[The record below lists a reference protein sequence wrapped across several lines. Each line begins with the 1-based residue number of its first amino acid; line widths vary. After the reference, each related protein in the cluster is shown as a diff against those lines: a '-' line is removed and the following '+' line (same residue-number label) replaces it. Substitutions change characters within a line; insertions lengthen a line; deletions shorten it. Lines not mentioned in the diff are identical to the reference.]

1 VESNQNKVNVP
12 SIVSSDNIGPVEGD
26 FIIRTV
32 KLNKYFGD
40 KHVLKDI
47 DFEVRRREVVALI
60 GPSGSGKSTLIRCL
74 NALEK
79 ATSGEVYIHSEL
91 LDPYLS
97 AKKLSP
103 LRRELG
109 MVFQHFNLFPHMTVL
124 QNVIEAPL
132 LVRKMPKDEAVA
144 LGDDVLRKVG
154 LLEKR
159 DVYPSRLSGGQ
170 KQRVAIARAL
180 AMQPKA
186 LLFDEPTSALDPELV
201 GEVLKVMKDLA
212 YEGSTM
218 VVVTHEMQFARDVSD
233 RVVFMADGS
242 IVEQGEPEELFKQ
255 PKHKRTQVFL
265 ERVLSVLPGQDES
278 EFVGSNPIDVNLS
291 MMPGKSGSGEAA
303 PATEI
308 VRSDDATL
316 KLTPRRPTD
325 AEGPRSR

>member
-1 VESNQNKVNVP
+1 MDSNQNRNEATFLFSEP
-12 SIVSSDNIGPVEGD
+12 STISPIDDEI
-26 FIIRTV
+26 IIRTS

-47 DFEVRRREVVALI
+47 DFEVRKREVVALI

-79 ATSGEVYIHSEL
+79 ATSGEISIHGEL
-91 LDPYLS
+91 LDPHLS
-97 AKKLSP
+97 IKKLSHV
-103 LRRELG
+103 RRELG
-109 MVFQHFNLFPHMTVL
+109 MVFQNFNLFPHMTVL

-132 LVRKMPKDEAVA
+132 LVRKMPKDQAVA
-144 LGDDVLRKVG
+144 LGEALLKKVD

-180 AMQPKA
+180 AMQPRA

-233 RVVFMADGS
+233 RVIFMSDGS
-242 IVEQGEPEELFKQ
+242 IVEQGDPTELFTA
-255 PKHKRTQVFL
+255 PKHQRTRLFL
-265 ERVLSVLPGQDES
+265 ERVLSALP
-278 EFVGSNPIDVNLS
+278 
-291 MMPGKSGSGEAA
+291 
-303 PATEI
+303 
-308 VRSDDATL
+308 
-316 KLTPRRPTD
+316 
-325 AEGPRSR
+325 

>member
-1 VESNQNKVNVP
+1 MDAEDTAQSESEAKPLSP
-12 SIVSSDNIGPVEGD
+12 SGELAIKPVEGD
-26 FIIRTV
+26 LIIQTV
-32 KLNKYFGD
+32 KLNKYFGE

-79 ATSGEVYIHSEL
+79 ATSGEVYIHGEQL
-91 LDPYLS
+91 NPNLS
-97 AKKLSP
+97 IKQLSP
-103 LRRELG
+103 VRRELG
-109 MVFQHFNLFPHMTVL
+109 MVFQNFNLFPHMTVI

-132 LVRKMPKDEAVA
+132 LVRKIPKDQAVA
-144 LGDDVLRKVG
+144 LGESLLAKVG
-154 LLEKR
+154 LSEKR

-180 AMQPKA
+180 AMQPRA

-233 RVVFMADGS
+233 RVVFMSEGS
-242 IVEQGEPEELFKQ
+242 IVEQGDPEELFRR
-255 PKHKRTQVFL
+255 PKEKRTQLFL
-265 ERVLSVLPGQDES
+265 ERVLSVLP
-278 EFVGSNPIDVNLS
+278 
-291 MMPGKSGSGEAA
+291 
-303 PATEI
+303 
-308 VRSDDATL
+308 
-316 KLTPRRPTD
+316 
-325 AEGPRSR
+325 

>member
-1 VESNQNKVNVP
+1 MDSEPIATNDTLPTSSNGNASSQVASVEDEV
-12 SIVSSDNIGPVEGD
+12 
-26 FIIRTV
+26 IIRAV

-47 DFEVRRREVVALI
+47 DFEVRKREVVALI

-74 NALEK
+74 NGLEK
-79 ATSGEVYIHSEL
+79 ASSGEIYIHGQR

-97 AKKLSP
+97 VKQLSP
-103 LRRELG
+103 IRREIG
-109 MVFQHFNLFPHMTVL
+109 MVFQNFNLFPHMTVL

-132 LVRKMPKDEAVA
+132 LVRKLPKDQAVA
-144 LGDDVLRKVG
+144 LGEKLLAKVG

-180 AMQPKA
+180 AMQPGA

-233 RVVFMADGS
+233 RVVFMSDGT
-242 IVEQGEPEELFKQ
+242 IVEQGDPEEIFKH
-255 PKHKRTQVFL
+255 PKQKRTQVFL
-265 ERVLSVLPGQDES
+265 ERVLSVLP
-278 EFVGSNPIDVNLS
+278 
-291 MMPGKSGSGEAA
+291 
-303 PATEI
+303 
-308 VRSDDATL
+308 
-316 KLTPRRPTD
+316 
-325 AEGPRSR
+325 